1 MATLLA
7 MSLLLSFT
15 IIVSGLGK
23 SILGVIV
30 FVGLFYCVR
39 SEHGLR
45 FVSLTLRKWAVML

>member
-45 FVSLTLRKWAVML
+45 FVSLTLRKWVVML